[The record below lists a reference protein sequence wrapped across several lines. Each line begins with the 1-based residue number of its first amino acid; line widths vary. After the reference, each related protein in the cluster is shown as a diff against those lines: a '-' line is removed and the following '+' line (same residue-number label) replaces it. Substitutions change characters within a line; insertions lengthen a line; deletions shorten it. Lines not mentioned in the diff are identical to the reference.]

1 MPVHQL
7 NGLACQCPFYMR
19 HKFVEIQDVL
29 RTGFTEINPPLFA
42 VLQIIKKTLAGQAD
56 KFASNNFSCNNTFG
70 VADPVSHFCH
80 QSLAFKS
87 SASGSTLSGPAVFT
101 FARLAGDI
109 PNSAS
114 IARIR
119 FQASAFIA
127 AAGCALISTSPF
139 CVSER

>member
-1 MPVHQL
+1 MPVHQF
-7 NGLACQCPFYMR
+7 NGLACQRPFYMG

-42 VLQIIKKTLAGQAD
+42 VLQIIKKALAGQTD
-56 KFASNNFSCNNTFG
+56 KFASDNFSCNNTFG

-87 SASGSTLSGPAVFT
+87 SASGSTSSGPAIFT

-127 AAGCALISTSPF
+127 AAGCALIITSPF
-139 CVSER
+139 CVSVR